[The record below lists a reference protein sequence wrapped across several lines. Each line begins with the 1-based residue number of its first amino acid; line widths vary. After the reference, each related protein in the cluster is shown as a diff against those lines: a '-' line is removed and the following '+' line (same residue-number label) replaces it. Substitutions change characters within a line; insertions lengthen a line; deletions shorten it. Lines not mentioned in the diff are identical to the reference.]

1 VVRALTKPLAD
12 LYACF
17 TAFPILSGM
26 ATLAR
31 STVSQQAAL
40 ELIVIHTNISDT
52 LHALKTAAQLAQDL
66 SARIRLLVLEIVPYP
81 LPLHHPD
88 VSLPYTQRR
97 FRTLAE
103 DVAIETIVDI
113 HLVRDPQKA
122 LDSILEPHSV
132 IVMGAKR
139 SWWPTA
145 NRRTAKRLERAGHQ
159 VIYAGHRGYAMPE
172 LAPR

>member
-1 VVRALTKPLAD
+1 
-12 LYACF
+12 
-17 TAFPILSGM
+17 M

-31 STVSQQAAL
+31 SIVSQQAAL
-40 ELIVIHTNISDT
+40 ELIVIHTNISAT
-52 LHALKTAAQLAQDL
+52 LHALKTAAHLAQDL

-81 LPLHHPD
+81 LPLHQPD
-88 VSLPYTQRR
+88 VSLPHTRRR

-103 DVAIETIVDI
+103 NATIETTVDI

-132 IVMGAKR
+132 IVMRAKR

-145 NRRTAKRLERAGHQ
+145 HGRVAKRLERAGHQ
-159 VIYAGHRGYAMPE
+159 VVYAS
-172 LAPR
+172 